1 MFMNIPEVTPPPHS
15 YSGGSSLSPNAVQQS
30 ETTATDTEEPAA
42 AEIEDIEKDD
52 NEYSHSNHSR
62 HSRENSM
69 SRIEKLIVQQEDYK
83 KNSKTLSKLAIN
95 LFPPQHYDD
104 HNDEDDEMDDENFEK
119 ILLNFTRQ
127 ESQSNDKRRSMS
139 KSNSSNYSLYR
150 RPSPNRATN
159 KIKGLTPNRNSIKI
173 AQTNGPLMSR
183 NKTRTRRAGTAL
195 DVPDFSKSPS
205 GSYIQT
211 MRKWNNNIPIPQR
224 HQSQKYG
231 STHIAKWQSG

>member
-159 KIKGLTPNRNSIKI
+159 YSLYREMPQMSKVNSVPMQQTREI
-173 AQTNGPLMSR
+173 AAFSDNDAMDADDEFLPQTIHPFH
-183 NKTRTRRAGTAL
+183 
-195 DVPDFSKSPS
+195 P
-205 GSYIQT
+205 QT
-211 MRKWNNNIPIPQR
+211 CHSSEW
-224 HQSQKYG
+224 
-231 STHIAKWQSG
+231 